1 VLPTG
6 LHSKLAFDRLVF
18 FSDAVF
24 AIAITLLAL
33 ELRLPEGIVA
43 GDDALWRAILG
54 LWPRYL
60 SFLVSFLVI
69 GLFWIGHHRMFR
81 LINRFDDALLWIN
94 LLFLM
99 CIVVIPYPTSVLG
112 EHPGTRPAVILYAG
126 ILATTG
132 LLQTGIWLYATT
144 RPAARRH
151 DVAGCAV
158 SAARAPGD
166 CAGVRLADGVS
177 RLHGDCLSL
186 ADRGDVLLDPDRPEH
201 AGHPLARPPRAGG
214 VKDYPAASI
223 AARFPADASIRFVS
237 ATLAVAASKSQ
248 AA

>member
-144 RPAARRH
+144 GRRLVDTTLPDAQYRLLVHLVTARVFGSPMVFLVSMAIAYRWPTAAMYCWILIAPNMLVIRWLAR
-151 DVAGCAV
+151 
-158 SAARAPGD
+158 RAPG
-166 CAGVRLADGVS
+166 A
-177 RLHGDCLSL
+177 
-186 ADRGDVLLDPDRPEH
+186 
-201 AGHPLARPPRAGG
+201 
-214 VKDYPAASI
+214 
-223 AARFPADASIRFVS
+223 
-237 ATLAVAASKSQ
+237 
-248 AA
+248 